1 MYTLID
7 ALPRFLRHWRWW
19 HAISGLAF
27 SQKKVSVRES
37 ARLFCTTSVRKASQL
52 CSFFPI
58 LIPKGKCT
66 CLASRLSRR
75 RCPRKATRYPLRLDF
90 HRGVN
95 SCLGAQ
101 RRREDA
107 VGRRLPYQFSRRF
120 SLPSQT
126 PGRSAIFIHSFL
138 AARVIIFR
146 RSSFSIVHSLRASAC
161 QQVE

>member
-101 RRREDA
+101 RK
-107 VGRRLPYQFSRRF
+107 G
-120 SLPSQT
+120 
-126 PGRSAIFIHSFL
+126 GRSRKKAAISIFSSFFLALPDSRPICHIHSLFL
-138 AARVIIFR
+138 GCEGDNFPPLLFLHRALIARFGVPT
-146 RSSFSIVHSLRASAC
+146 S
-161 QQVE
+161 